1 MRRELCKLGSWARWG
16 RRGRLEL
23 VFLVRFVGAEKVL
36 GALAGFV
43 GNEEDLVGKE
53 EG

>member
-23 VFLVRFVGAEKVL
+23 VFLVRFVGAEVL

-43 GNEEDLVGKE
+43 GKVEDLVGKE

>member
-1 MRRELCKLGSWARWG
+1 MGLRRELCKLGSWGRW
-16 RRGRLEL
+16 GRLEL